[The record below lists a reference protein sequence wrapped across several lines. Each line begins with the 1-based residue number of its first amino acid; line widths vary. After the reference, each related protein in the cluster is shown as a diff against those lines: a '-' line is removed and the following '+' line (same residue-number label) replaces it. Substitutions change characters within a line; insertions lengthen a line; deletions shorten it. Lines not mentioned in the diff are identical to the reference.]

1 MIRDRYIAQFYPD
14 FEYDSTVVEVE
25 ACSHLFKASSQSPV
39 ISGWKAILGKDVFEG
54 DQIDEGPALPHLKV
68 NDEVGTVSANPE
80 TKKTTPPPRFTEAS
94 LLDEMQTLKD
104 FLKNVEDEQIRKILK
119 STEGL
124 GTEATRAA
132 IIDRLFEMGYME
144 KKRGKIYA
152 TEKGRNLIARV
163 PPMIADPITTAKW
176 ELALSGIEAG
186 KLTLQDFMGYQKNV
200 ITDLVEQAK
209 KDFKSRSRT
218 K

>member
-1 MIRDRYIAQFYPD
+1 
-14 FEYDSTVVEVE
+14 
-25 ACSHLFKASSQSPV
+25 
-39 ISGWKAILGKDVFEG
+39 
-54 DQIDEGPALPHLKV
+54 
-68 NDEVGTVSANPE
+68 
-80 TKKTTPPPRFTEAS
+80 
-94 LLDEMQTLKD
+94 MQTLKD

-209 KDFKSRSRT
+209 KDFKSRSHT